1 MKTAQAVAA
10 WTWERP
16 TAGYDPE
23 YKAKQSSRGLM
34 SAIKR
39 CQANKP
45 RDTQIAALY
54 AEGDSQYVIARKLGI
69 HQATVQRSLKR
80 ADIKRP

>member
-1 MKTAQAVAA
+1 
-10 WTWERP
+10 
-16 TAGYDPE
+16 
-23 YKAKQSSRGLM
+23 M

-39 CQANKP
+39 RQANKP